1 VLQFQETTFVRQYLL
16 GAVACFVST
25 TVLAATPSA
34 PVFRAGAATS
44 NITPA
49 LGSPVV
55 GGFLAF
61 PATNIHDELHA
72 RCLVLDD
79 GHTKLALVVLDLL
92 LLDRGL
98 DLSARKL
105 IEKETGIPSQN
116 VLISAVHTHSATL
129 AGNGPFPFA
138 PEVKNYPGFF
148 VRRIVDGVRCAVG
161 RLRPAQLAFTTVE
174 APEHVFNRRWFQK
187 PGTVPP
193 NPFGGVD
200 QVKMNPRSGS
210 PDLVKPAGPT
220 DPTVSI
226 LALRE
231 PDGRPIAVYS
241 AYSLHYVG
249 GVAKGDIS
257 SDYYGVYCERLERLM
272 HGDEQDP
279 PMVALMANG
288 TSGDVNNINFA
299 HPRPAKKPYEQIR
312 FVANDLADKVHAAL
326 AKVKYQDQ
334 VTLAARYREPVIGRR
349 VPTAEEVV
357 WAKKRLAE
365 PAPEP
370 GKVDLPYI
378 YARATMNMADR
389 KAEASVAVPLQV
401 LRIGPA
407 CIGTVPGEPF
417 AEIGLEFRK
426 RSPMKPAFL
435 VGLAHGAFGYIP
447 TAKHFA
453 WGGYETWLGSSA
465 FEPHGSEKI
474 LDTLVE
480 MVSEVRPVA
489 AK

>member
-1 VLQFQETTFVRQYLL
+1 M
-16 GAVACFVST
+16 SS
-25 TVLAATPSA
+25 TVLAATPTA
-34 PVFRAGAATS
+34 TGFRAGAATS

-49 LGSPVV
+49 LGSPIV
-55 GGFLAF
+55 GGFLPF
-61 PATNIHDELHA
+61 PSTNVHDELHA

-92 LLDRGL
+92 LLDAGL
-98 DLSARKL
+98 CRNARNL
-105 IEKETGIPSQN
+105 IEKEVGIPSQN

-129 AGNGPFPFA
+129 AGKGEFPFT

-148 VRRIVDGVRCAVG
+148 VRRIVDGVRCAAS

-174 APEHVFNRRWFQK
+174 APEHVFNRRWFLK

-193 NPFGGVD
+193 NPFGGID
-200 QVKMNPRSGS
+200 QVKMNPSGGS
-210 PDLVKPAGPT
+210 PNLVKPAGPT

-257 SDYYGVYCERLERLM
+257 ADYYGMYCGRLERLM

-279 PMVALMANG
+279 PMVAMMANG
-288 TSGDVNNINFA
+288 TSGDVNNVNFL
-299 HPRPAKKPYEQIR
+299 HPRPVKKPYEQMR
-312 FVANDLADKVHAAL
+312 FVADDLAAKVHAAL
-326 AKVKYQDQ
+326 AKVQYQDR
-334 VTLAARYREPVIGRR
+334 VTLAARYREPTLERHQ
-349 VPTAEEVV
+349 PTAEQIA
-357 WAKKRLAE
+357 WAKERLTK
-365 PAPEP
+365 PAPKP
-370 GKVDLPYI
+370 GVTDLPYI
-378 YARATMNMADR
+378 YARRVVSMAGR
-389 KAEASVAVPLQV
+389 EASVAVPLQV
-401 LRIGPA
+401 LRIGPV
-407 CIGTVPGEPF
+407 CIGTIPGEPF

-426 RSPMKPAFL
+426 RSPVQPAFL
-435 VGLAHGAFGYIP
+435 VELAHGSFGYIP
-447 TAKHFA
+447 TAKHFE

-465 FEPHGSEKI
+465 FEPHASEKL

-480 MVSEVRPVA
+480 MAAEVRD